1 MPSFIFIIQR
11 YVPAAYILANLGQVH
26 AVLNNSQKARA
37 HSPSIYILLRLF
49 FGG

>member
-26 AVLNNSQKARA
+26 AVLNNSQKARERYSEIGRA
-37 HSPSIYILLRLF
+37 HV
-49 FGG
+49 